1 MRFLHIDGNT
11 FYASVHRVFEP
22 MLRGK
27 PVIVL
32 SNNDGCVVTRTAEA
46 KALGIKRGVP
56 LFQIK
61 DLVEKH
67 HIVVRSSNYELYQS
81 MSNRMMT
88 TIRTL
93 VPRQEIYSID
103 EQFADVTGMPIDLT
117 TLGFQVHDRVL
128 KWTGIPTCVGIA
140 PTKTLAKLC
149 DHYAKIYPAF
159 KSVLNWDDL
168 TPARQT
174 KAWSMTPIDE
184 VWGIG
189 GALTLKLQALGVK
202 YVLDFVRLPR
212 TTVRKLGGVVLER
225 TWLELQGE
233 VCFPL
238 VETPP
243 KRQQIVRSRSFGEL
257 ITDKNSVLAAVSVHM
272 ASAARILR
280 AEGTEAT
287 RLTVQFQSDPFRTDD
302 PQYFASPT
310 IEFDRPTSDTLCL
323 THAACTLVEEAWR
336 PGIKYRRA
344 GVILSQLVDEG
355 APTLSQSLFDDPAVD
370 IQRAKRRE
378 LMSVMDTL
386 TDLYGKGIIKTASS
400 ALSTKWE
407 MKRDFLTPCYTTNW
421 DDVLVVH

>member
-27 PVIVL
+27 PIIVL

-67 HIVVRSSNYELYQS
+67 QIVVRSSNYELYQS
-81 MSNRMMT
+81 MSNRMMA

-103 EQFADVTGMPIDLT
+103 EQFADVTGMPLDLT
-117 TLGFQVHDRVL
+117 TLGHQVHDRVL

-140 PTKTLAKLC
+140 STKTLAKLC
-149 DHYAKIYPAF
+149 DHYAKIYPVF
-159 KSVLNWDDL
+159 QSVLNWDDL
-168 TPARQT
+168 TPARQA
-174 KAWSMTPIDE
+174 KAWRMTPIGE

-189 GALTLKLQALGVK
+189 GALTAKLQAVGVAT
-202 YVLDFVRLPR
+202 VMDFVRLPR
-212 TTVRKLGGVVLER
+212 TTVRKFGGVVLER

-233 VCFPL
+233 VCIPL

-257 ITDKNSVLAAVSVHM
+257 ITDKESVLSAVSVHV
-272 ASAARILR
+272 ASGARILR
-280 AEGTEAT
+280 KEGTETT
-287 RLTVQFQSDPFRTDD
+287 RLTVQFQSDPFRTDE
-302 PQYFASPT
+302 PQYFANPT
-310 IEFDRPTSDTLCL
+310 FEFERPMSDTLFL
-323 THAACTLVEEAWR
+323 THTACSLVDQAWKC
-336 PGIKYRRA
+336 GFKYRRA
-344 GVILSQLVDEG
+344 GVIFSQLVEEG
-355 APTLSQSLFDDPAVD
+355 SPILSQSLFDDPSIEMD
-370 IQRAKRRE
+370 RARRRK
-378 LMSVMDTL
+378 LMSVMDAL
-386 TDLYGKGIIKTASS
+386 TDNYGKTILQTAS
-400 ALSTKWE
+400 AVLSDKWQ
-407 MKRDFLTPCYTTNW
+407 MKRDYLSPCYTTNW
-421 DDVLVVH
+421 DDLLTVS

>member
-27 PVIVL
+27 PIIVL

-67 HIVVRSSNYELYQS
+67 QIVVRSSNYELYQS
-81 MSNRMMT
+81 MSNRMMA

-103 EQFADVTGMPIDLT
+103 EQFADVTGMTLDLT
-117 TLGFQVHDRVL
+117 TLGHQVHDRVL

-140 PTKTLAKLC
+140 STKTLAKLC
-149 DHYAKIYPAF
+149 DYYAKIYPVF
-159 KSVLNWDDL
+159 QSVLNWDDL
-168 TPARQT
+168 TPARQA
-174 KAWSMTPIDE
+174 KAWRMTPIGE

-189 GALTLKLQALGVK
+189 GALTAKLQAVGVAT
-202 YVLDFVRLPR
+202 VMDFVRLPR
-212 TTVRKLGGVVLER
+212 TTVRKFGGVVLER

-233 VCFPL
+233 VCIPL

-257 ITDKNSVLAAVSVHM
+257 ITDKESVLSAVSVHV

-280 AEGTEAT
+280 KEGTETT
-287 RLTVQFQSDPFRTDD
+287 RLTVQFQSDPFRTDE
-302 PQYFASPT
+302 PQYFANPT
-310 IEFDRPTSDTLCL
+310 FEFERPTSDTLFL
-323 THAACTLVEEAWR
+323 THTACSLVDQAWKC
-336 PGIKYRRA
+336 GFKYRRA
-344 GVILSQLVDEG
+344 GVIFSQLVEEG
-355 APTLSQSLFDDPAVD
+355 SPILSQSLFDDPSIEMD
-370 IQRAKRRE
+370 RARRRK
-378 LMSVMDTL
+378 LMSVMDAL
-386 TDLYGKGIIKTASS
+386 TDNYGKTILQTAS
-400 ALSTKWE
+400 AVLSDKWQ
-407 MKRDFLTPCYTTNW
+407 MKRDYLSPCYTTNW
-421 DDVLVVH
+421 DDLLTVS

>member
-67 HIVVRSSNYELYQS
+67 QIVVRSSNYELYQS
-81 MSNRMMT
+81 MSNRMMA

-103 EQFADVTGMPIDLT
+103 EQFADVTGMPLDLT
-117 TLGFQVHDRVL
+117 TLGHQVHDRVL

-140 PTKTLAKLC
+140 STKTLAKLC
-149 DHYAKIYPAF
+149 DHYAKIYPVF
-159 KSVLNWDDL
+159 QSVLNWDDL
-168 TPARQT
+168 TPARQG
-174 KAWSMTPIDE
+174 KAWRMTPIGE

-189 GALTLKLQALGVK
+189 GALTAKLQAVGVAT
-202 YVLDFVRLPR
+202 VMDFVRLPR
-212 TTVRKLGGVVLER
+212 TTVRKFGGVVLER

-233 VCFPL
+233 VCIPL
-238 VETPP
+238 VEMPP

-257 ITDKNSVLAAVSVHM
+257 ITDKESVLSAVSVHV

-280 AEGTEAT
+280 KEGTETT
-287 RLTVQFQSDPFRTDD
+287 RLTVQFQSDPFRMDD
-302 PQYFASPT
+302 PQYYASPT
-310 IEFDRPTSDTLCL
+310 FEFDRPTSDTLLL
-323 THAACTLVEEAWR
+323 THTACSLVERAWR
-336 PGIKYRRA
+336 AGIKYRRA
-344 GVILSQLVDEG
+344 GVIVSNLVDEG
-355 APTLSQSLFDDPAVD
+355 SPVLSQSLFDDPAMDV
-370 IQRAKRRE
+370 RRTKRRQ
-378 LMSVMDTL
+378 LMVVMDTL
-386 TDLYGKGIIKTASS
+386 TDLYGKGILKTASS
-400 ALSTKWE
+400 LLSTKWE
-407 MKRDFLTPCYTTNW
+407 MKRDYLTPCYTTNW
-421 DDVLVVH
+421 DDLLVVK